1 MPIMDAKRESPCA
14 ACGQMILLGERI
26 EYVRA
31 RGARHLACT
40 DVEAGQRRNGYEM
53 PCNVCGEW
61 LRKGKGTLECIETQ
75 RIDGTFARKWLATCV
90 DVAGCNGRSAG
101 LLTLTRR
108 ARRR

>member
-1 MPIMDAKRESPCA
+1 MPVIDARRESLCA

-26 EYVRA
+26 DYERA

-40 DVEAGQRRNGYEM
+40 DVNPEKRRNTYEM
-53 PCNVCGEW
+53 GCNVCGTW
-61 LRKGKGTLECIETQ
+61 LRIGQGALECLEMQ
-75 RIDGTFARKWLATCV
+75 RTDGTYARKWLATCV

-101 LLTLTRR
+101 LLTLARR